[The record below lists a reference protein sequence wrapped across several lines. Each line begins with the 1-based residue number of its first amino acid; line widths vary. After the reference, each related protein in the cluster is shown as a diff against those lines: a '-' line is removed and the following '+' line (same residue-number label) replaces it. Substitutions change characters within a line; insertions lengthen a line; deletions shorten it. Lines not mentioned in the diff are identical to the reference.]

1 MPINNNEAIEKP
13 EGFYRTFTPGT
24 YTEEKDDKGNVQR
37 KIRAIVSSDA
47 PVEVYD
53 WQNDK
58 IIREILTMDGM
69 KTPDNRQ
76 VPLLDNHSRWNGSA
90 SVKGSVRNITDMGNG
105 TAEGDVY
112 FSSTAGDVATLAR
125 EGHLTDLSVG
135 YKTDAKATQWLE
147 PGARCNIRGKEYAN
161 NTDQR
166 CAIRTTWYPFEVST
180 TPIGADARA
189 KFRNARLENNQ
200 PQNKERTMPDEKIV
214 QQETPAS
221 AEKVN
226 VVEIR
231 AAAAK
236 EGAEAE
242 RARSQEIELAAREMN
257 IPEEFYRELITKGVP
272 AAEATRKLIVEAQR
286 LLKDAKKPGT
296 EGPNVTLDETD
307 KFRDAAL
314 NGLLVRNGFQD
325 ATNRKRLDDKTVAD
339 VEKSDFRDG
348 SAITMAKKCLER
360 AGVRNAPYLN
370 NVEIARMVM
379 NPGEFGRGTVAQA
392 TGDFAYILAA
402 SVNKFLMKGYEEIP
416 TTYDKW
422 VGKQPLNDFKQ
433 NKLVN
438 LSNFSDIDWVPEGKN
453 PEWGRFSDKA
463 ELITLYKYMK
473 AYSLSF
479 EALVNDDKNAFSRI
493 PAALGGAVARK
504 KERTTYN
511 YLYRGNTEGTG
522 SGTVGPTMNE
532 DSLAMFH
539 STHANLGTTAAPSTA
554 SLSEMRKLL
563 RSIKLLAPDQ
573 TSKTQYTLAPIKYI
587 ITGETHWTEWM
598 KVLGS
603 PAAYLA
609 ADGATQQANPAI
621 INPYASMGIQL
632 ITTPYLDEYS
642 STVWYAAA
650 DSNVAQHL
658 VLATLAS
665 EEAPQIRSAPSEI
678 GQARGIVWDLMV
690 IFVIGSSDWRGIGK
704 NVGA

>member
-1 MPINNNEAIEKP
+1 MPQNKDAVIIP
-13 EGFYRTFTPGT
+13 EVYERTFAPGT
-24 YTEEKDDKGNVQR
+24 YAEEKDDKGTITQR
-37 KIRAIVSSDA
+37 RVRAIIASDN

-53 WQNDK
+53 WQNDE
-58 IIREILTMDGM
+58 IIREVLTMDGM
-69 KTPDNRQ
+69 KLPENRQ
-76 VPLLDNHSRWNGSA
+76 VPLLDNHSRYGSSA
-90 SVKGSVRNITDMGNG
+90 VKGSVRNISMGSNG
-105 TAEGDVY
+105 TAEGDVF
-112 FSSTAGDVATLAR
+112 FSSTAVDIATLAR

-135 YKTDAKATQWLE
+135 YKTDKSETVWLKPNE
-147 PGARCNIRGKEYAN
+147 RCTVRGKEYVN
-161 NTDQR
+161 NTNQR
-166 CAIRTTWYPFEVST
+166 CAIRTVWYPFEVST

-189 KFRNARLENNQ
+189 KFRAAHLDNNQ
-200 PQNKERTMPDEKIV
+200 PQKRRDAMLDKNENG
-214 QQETPAS
+214 QQENTAS

-226 VVEIR
+226 VEQIR

-242 RARSQEIELAAREMN
+242 RARSQEIEGAAREMN
-257 IPEEFYRELITKGVP
+257 IPEEFYRELITKGIS
-272 AAEATRKLIVEAQR
+272 AAEGIRKLIAEAQR
-286 LLKDAKKPGT
+286 LLKASKTIQT
-296 EGPNVTLDETD
+296 EGPNVTHDEAD

-314 NGLLVRNGFQD
+314 NGMLVRNGFQD
-325 ATNRKRLDDKTVAD
+325 TTNRKRLDDKTVSE
-339 VEKSDFRDG
+339 VEKTDFRDG

-379 NPGEFGRGTVAQA
+379 NPGEFGRGSVAQA

-402 SVNKFLMKGYEEIP
+402 AVNKFLMKGYEEIP

-422 VGKQPLNDFKQ
+422 VGKQPLNDFKE

-522 SGTVGPTMNE
+522 SGAVGPTMNE

-554 SLSEMRKLL
+554 SLSEARKLL
-563 RSIKLLAPDQ
+563 RSIKLLAPDA
-573 TSKTQYTLAPIKYI
+573 TSKTQYTLAPIKFI
-587 ITGETHWTEWM
+587 ITGETKWTEWQ

-609 ADGATQQANPAI
+609 ADGSTQQANAGI
-621 INPYASMGIQL
+621 INPYATMGIQL

-642 STVWYAAA
+642 TTVWYAAA

-658 VLATLAS
+658 VLATLAG

-690 IFVIGSSDWRGIGK
+690 IFVIGSSDWRGIVK
-704 NVGA
+704 NAGA